1 MNQRFAIAAGGITVV
16 FLVTIAIAFQLMP
29 GPLKSTD
36 YLVVGAIATFVS
48 MLVLFV
54 ILTQTVGTK
63 KQIFTKEKPS
73 KGED

>member
-1 MNQRFAIAAGGITVV
+1 MNQRFAMAAGGIVVV

-63 KQIFTKEKPS
+63 KQIFTKDKPPKS
-73 KGED
+73 ED

>member
-1 MNQRFAIAAGGITVV
+1 MNQRFAMAAGGIFVV

-63 KQIFTKEKPS
+63 KQIFTKDKPP
-73 KGED
+73 KADD

>member
-1 MNQRFAIAAGGITVV
+1 MNQRFAMAAGGIVVV

-63 KQIFTKEKPS
+63 KQIFTKGKPPKS
-73 KGED
+73 ED

>member
-16 FLVTIAIAFQLMP
+16 FLVTIAIALQLMP

-73 KGED
+73 KDED

>member
-1 MNQRFAIAAGGITVV
+1 MNQRFAMAAGGIVVV
-16 FLVTIAIAFQLMP
+16 FLVTMAIAFQLMP

-36 YLVVGAIATFVS
+36 YLVIGAIATFVS

-63 KQIFTKEKPS
+63 RQIFTKEQPKD
-73 KGED
+73 ED

>member
-1 MNQRFAIAAGGITVV
+1 MNQRFAMAAGGIAVV
-16 FLVTIAIAFQLMP
+16 FLVTMAIAFQLMP

-54 ILTQTVGTK
+54 ILTQTVGK
-63 KQIFTKEKPS
+63 KGETFTKDKPP
-73 KGED
+73 KAED